1 MKIAIAQM
9 NCIVGDI
16 AGNAKKIVTS
26 ATLAKEQ
33 GATLVVTPELS
44 LCGYSPEDLLLRPD
58 FLLACEDALLVL
70 AKQLP
75 DITVIVGHPHQQG
88 EQCFNAAS
96 VLEGGHVV
104 ATYHKQVLPNYGVF
118 DEERYF
124 VSGSE
129 ALVFNHCGVKLG
141 VLICADVW
149 ESKPALLA
157 KMAGAELL
165 VAMNGSPFHMKKQS
179 TRFEVLKQR
188 AVENSLPIVYVN
200 MVGGQDELVFDGA
213 SFVLN
218 AQGELMCEL
227 PAFESQ
233 LELVDFEHAQPLH
246 GNMTKNLPL
255 EATVYHALKLG
266 LADYVNKNGFPGVV
280 IGLSGGVDSA
290 LTLALAVDAIGA
302 DKVHAVMMPSEFTAD
317 ISVNDA
323 REMAD
328 IVGVKYSE
336 IAIKPLYDMYLT
348 ALSPQFGDMPFDATE
363 ENLQA
368 RIRGML
374 LMAISNKFGSIVVT
388 TGNKS
393 EMAVGYCT
401 LYGDM
406 AGGFA
411 LLKDVPKTLVYQLCA
426 YRNQLSSV
434 IPERII
440 TRPPSAELRAN
451 QVDQDSLPPYDVLDA
466 IIEAYVE
473 DDLSRKDIVA
483 LGYPIEDVNRVIAM
497 IDRNEYKRRQSP
509 VGVRITDK
517 GFGKDRRYPI
527 TAKLSEYW
535 KTRLN

>member
-58 FLLACEDALLVL
+58 FLLACEDALLAL

-75 DITVIVGHPHQQG
+75 DIAVIVGHPHQQG

-165 VAMNGSPFHMKKQS
+165 VAMNGSPFHMKKQN
-179 TRFEVLKQR
+179 TRLEVLKQR

-233 LELVDFEHAQPLH
+233 LEVVDFEHAQPLH

>member
-1 MKIAIAQM
+1 MKIAIAQI
-9 NCIVGDI
+9 NCIVGDL
-16 AGNAKKIVTS
+16 AGNAKKIVS
-26 ATLAKEQ
+26 YAAMAKEQ

-58 FLLACEDALLVL
+58 FLLACEDALSAL

-88 EQCFNAAS
+88 DQCFNAAS
-96 VLEGGHVV
+96 ILESGSIV
-104 ATYHKQVLPNYGVF
+104 ATYHKQALPNYGVF
-118 DEERYF
+118 DEKRYF
-124 VSGSE
+124 TPGSE
-129 ALVFNHCGVKLG
+129 ALVFNHCGVKVGL
-141 VLICADVW
+141 LICADVW
-149 ESKPALLA
+149 EQKPALLA
-157 KMAGAELL
+157 KVAGAELL
-165 VAMNGSPFHMKKQS
+165 IAMNGSPYHMKKQS
-179 TRFEVLKQR
+179 TRFEVLRQR
-188 AVENSLPIVYVN
+188 ALENNLPVVYVN

-218 AQGELMCEL
+218 AQGELVAEL
-227 PAFESQ
+227 DAFESQ
-233 LELVDFEHAQPLH
+233 LELVEFEQAQPIY
-246 GNMTKNLPL
+246 GEITQSQSL
-255 EATVYHALKLG
+255 EATVYKALKLG

-328 IVGVKYSE
+328 LVGVEYSE
-336 IAIKPLYDMYLT
+336 IAIKPLYDSYLS
-348 ALSPQFGDMPFDATE
+348 ALSPQFGDRPFDATE

-411 LLKDVPKTLVYQLCA
+411 LLKDVPKTLVYRLCA
-426 YRNQLSSV
+426 YRNQLSRV

-451 QVDQDSLPPYDVLDA
+451 QVDQDSLPPYDVLDG

-473 DDLSRKDIVA
+473 DDLSRADIVA
-483 LGYPIEDVNRVIAM
+483 LGYPIADINRVIAM

-527 TAKLSEYW
+527 TAKLNEYW

>member
-58 FLLACEDALLVL
+58 FLLACEDALLGL

-233 LELVDFEHAQPLH
+233 LEVVDFEHTQPLH

-328 IVGVKYSE
+328 IVGVEYSE
-336 IAIKPLYDMYLT
+336 IAIKSLYDMYLT

>member
-1 MKIAIAQM
+1 MKIAIAQI
-9 NCIVGDI
+9 NCIVGDL
-16 AGNAKKIVTS
+16 AGNAKKIVS
-26 ATLAKEQ
+26 YAAMAKEQ

-58 FLLACEDALLVL
+58 FLLACEDALAAL

-88 EQCFNAAS
+88 DQCFNAAS
-96 VLEGGHVV
+96 ILEGGSIV
-104 ATYHKQVLPNYGVF
+104 ATYHKQALPNYGVF
-118 DEERYF
+118 DEKRYF
-124 VSGSE
+124 TPGSE
-129 ALVFNHCGVKLG
+129 ALVFNHCGVKVGL
-141 VLICADVW
+141 LICADVW
-149 ESKPALLA
+149 EQKPALLA
-157 KMAGAELL
+157 KVAGAELL
-165 VAMNGSPFHMKKQS
+165 IAMNGSPYHMKKQS
-179 TRFEVLKQR
+179 TRFEVLRQR
-188 AVENSLPIVYVN
+188 ALENNLPVVYVN

-218 AQGELMCEL
+218 AQGELVAEL
-227 PAFESQ
+227 DAFESQ
-233 LELVDFEHAQPLH
+233 LELVEFEQAQPIY
-246 GNMTKNLPL
+246 GEITQSQSL
-255 EATVYHALKLG
+255 EAMVYKALKLG

-328 IVGVKYSE
+328 LVGVEYSE
-336 IAIKPLYDMYLT
+336 IAIKPLYDSYLS
-348 ALSPQFGDMPFDATE
+348 ALSPQFGDRPFDATE

-411 LLKDVPKTLVYQLCA
+411 LLKDVPKTLVYRLCA
-426 YRNQLSSV
+426 YRNQLSRV

-451 QVDQDSLPPYDVLDA
+451 QVDQDSLPPYDVLDG

-473 DDLSRKDIVA
+473 DDLSRADIVA
-483 LGYPIEDVNRVIAM
+483 LGYPIADINRVIAM

-527 TAKLSEYW
+527 TAKLNEYW

>member
-1 MKIAIAQM
+1 MKIAIAQI
-9 NCIVGDI
+9 NCIVGDL
-16 AGNAKKIVTS
+16 AGNAKKIVS
-26 ATLAKEQ
+26 YAAMAKEQ

-58 FLLACEDALLVL
+58 FLLACEDALAAL

-88 EQCFNAAS
+88 DQCFNAAS
-96 VLEGGHVV
+96 ILEGGSIV
-104 ATYHKQVLPNYGVF
+104 ATYHKQALPNYGVF
-118 DEERYF
+118 DEKRYF
-124 VSGSE
+124 TPGSE
-129 ALVFNHCGVKLG
+129 ALVFNHCGVKVGL
-141 VLICADVW
+141 LICADVW
-149 ESKPALLA
+149 EQKPALLA
-157 KMAGAELL
+157 KVAGAELL
-165 VAMNGSPFHMKKQS
+165 IAMNGSPYHMKKQS
-179 TRFEVLKQR
+179 TRFEVLRQR
-188 AVENSLPIVYVN
+188 ALENNLPVVYVN

-218 AQGELMCEL
+218 AQGELVAEL
-227 PAFESQ
+227 DAFESQ
-233 LELVDFEHAQPLH
+233 LELVEFEQAQPIY
-246 GNMTKNLPL
+246 GEITQSQSL
-255 EATVYHALKLG
+255 EATVYKALKLG

-328 IVGVKYSE
+328 LVGVEYSE
-336 IAIKPLYDMYLT
+336 IAIKPLYDSYLS
-348 ALSPQFGDMPFDATE
+348 ALSPQFGDRPFDATE

-411 LLKDVPKTLVYQLCA
+411 LLKDVPKTLVYRLCA
-426 YRNQLSSV
+426 YRNQLSRV

-451 QVDQDSLPPYDVLDA
+451 QVDQDSLPPYDVLDG

-473 DDLSRKDIVA
+473 DDLSRADIVA
-483 LGYPIEDVNRVIAM
+483 LGYPIADINRVIAM

-527 TAKLSEYW
+527 TAKLNEYW

>member
-58 FLLACEDALLVL
+58 FLLACEDALLAL

-165 VAMNGSPFHMKKQS
+165 VAMNGSPFHMKKQN
-179 TRFEVLKQR
+179 TRLEVLKQR

-233 LELVDFEHAQPLH
+233 LEIVGFEHAQPLH

-328 IVGVKYSE
+328 IVGVEYSE

-451 QVDQDSLPPYDVLDA
+451 QVDQDSLSPYDVLDA

-483 LGYPIEDVNRVIAM
+483 LGYPIEYVNRVIAM

>member
-1 MKIAIAQM
+1 MKIAIAQI
-9 NCIVGDI
+9 NCIVGDL
-16 AGNAKKIVTS
+16 AGNAKKIINQ
-26 ATLAKEQ
+26 ANLAKER
-33 GATLVVTPELS
+33 GATLLVTPELS

-58 FLLACEDALLVL
+58 FLLACEDALLTL

-75 DITVIVGHPHQQG
+75 EITVVVGHPHQLG

-96 VLEGGHVV
+96 VLEDGQIL

-118 DEERYF
+118 DEKRYF
-124 VSGSE
+124 SAGSE
-129 ALVFNHCGVKLG
+129 ALVFNHQGVKLG
-141 VLICADVW
+141 ILICADVW
-149 ESKPALLA
+149 EPKPALLA

-165 VAMNGSPFHMKKQS
+165 IAMNGSPYHMKKQS
-179 TRFEVLKQR
+179 ARFEVLKQR
-188 AVENSLPIVYVN
+188 ATENNLPVVYVN

-218 AQGELMCEL
+218 AQGDLMCEL

-233 LELVDFEHAQPLH
+233 LSVIDFDDAQPVYGEIAESLS
-246 GNMTKNLPL
+246 L
-255 EATVYHALKLG
+255 EATVYDALKLG

-328 IVGVKYSE
+328 LVGVEYSE
-336 IAIKPLYDMYLT
+336 IAIKPLFDSYLS
-348 ALSPQFGDMPFDATE
+348 ALSPQFGDAPFDATE

-411 LLKDVPKTLVYQLCA
+411 LLKDVPKTLVYRLCA
-426 YRNQLSSV
+426 YRNQLSRV

-473 DDLSRKDIVA
+473 DDLTRADIVA
-483 LGYPIEDVNRVIAM
+483 LGYSIDDVNRVIAM

-509 VGVRITDK
+509 VGVRITDR

-527 TAKLSEYW
+527 TAKLNEYW